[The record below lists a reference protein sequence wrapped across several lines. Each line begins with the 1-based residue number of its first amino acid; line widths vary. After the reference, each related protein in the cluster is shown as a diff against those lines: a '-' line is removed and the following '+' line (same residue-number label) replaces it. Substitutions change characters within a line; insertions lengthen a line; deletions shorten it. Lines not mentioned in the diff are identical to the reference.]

1 MAAAPSRIWSVR
13 LPVERQSGTTPH
25 IVVGRKSG
33 QCRLSVLQSL
43 TGHGP
48 VPCELF
54 GLGAG
59 SYVFGM
65 SIGRTQLARTVPS
78 IVTRVP
84 TSGQLSVTGSPSP
97 LPHKRL
103 LLAQKR

>member
-1 MAAAPSRIWSVR
+1 MLENECRRVGKNAKRYASRLVIPAESSDGGSTITYLVSASPSG
-13 LPVERQSGTTPH
+13 RQSGTTPH

-48 VPCELF
+48 VPYELF

-59 SYVFGM
+59 SYVFGNV
-65 SIGRTQLARTVPS
+65 G
-78 IVTRVP
+78 
-84 TSGQLSVTGSPSP
+84 
-97 LPHKRL
+97 
-103 LLAQKR
+103 